1 MKTFKGYCTH
11 NNFGGYALPVPMQNI
26 IYLDYAKK
34 NSAKLLLSTNELY
47 FPGCYVHLNDL
58 CQKINNIDALL
69 FCSISML
76 PFNDQDME
84 KILFGLINKGIET
97 HFIFEGIRI
106 ASHLDIEKLINLLKL
121 KKLNISSI
129 DISKKLKQNL

>member
-26 IYLDYAKK
+26 IYLDYARK

-47 FPGCYVHLNDL
+47 FHGCYVHLNEL
-58 CQKINNIDALL
+58 CQKITNINAIL

-76 PFNDQDME
+76 PSGDHDLE
-84 KILFGLINKGIET
+84 KILFGLINKGIEA
-97 HFIFEGIRI
+97 HFIFEGICI
-106 ASHLDIEKLINLLKL
+106 ATHSDIEKLINLLKL
-121 KKLNISSI
+121 KKLNISSM
-129 DISKKLKQNL
+129 DISKKIKQNL